1 MALLRRT
8 ARDDGTDVETERT
21 GTSPG
26 LVRALTTLLAV
37 AVAGFLIW
45 LAQEIADGGL
55 ADTGQGDYWIALAL
69 LAGAGFVLGL
79 SQLLGGWTK
88 WGWPRLSPTF
98 FLFGFLP
105 TLIVGGWILL
115 AKQPQSGEQEA
126 RVD

>member
-8 ARDDGTDVETERT
+8 DRHHDATNVETERT

-26 LVRALTTLLAV
+26 LVRALLTLLAV
-37 AVAGFLIW
+37 AVAGFLVW
-45 LAQEIADGGL
+45 LGQEIADGGL
-55 ADTGQGDYWIALAL
+55 ANTGEGDYWVALAL
-69 LAGAGFVLGL
+69 LAAAGFVLGI

-105 TLIVGGWILL
+105 TLLVGGW
-115 AKQPQSGEQEA
+115 
-126 RVD
+126 